1 MTQTR
6 INRLR
11 RVRRARMAQNAAEIA
26 AFALLA
32 GLTTISAVL
41 AKRQA
46 PGPALVAV
54 DEAPLNFVL
63 GTNADAPAAESLPGF
78 SAIPAVSPAPN
89 PAAAAPAPAMQ
100 GLRIEVESDVRE
112 PALLPTII
120 SEPQVSPSR
129 PEPIYTPA
137 EGAVRYFD
145 GRPIRPARTITMVVT
160 AYSPDAR
167 SCPGTDDG
175 VTATNHS
182 VWTNAMRLV
191 AADTDLLP
199 FGSLV
204 SIPGYAEGEVVPVLD
219 RGGAI
224 KGRRL
229 DVLYPTHDIARK
241 WGRQRLKVTVWEY
254 ADGKGSSPRGA
265 KRRG

>member
-63 GTNADAPAAESLPGF
+63 GSDAPAADIAPGF
-78 SAIPAVSPAPN
+78 AAIPAVTPV
-89 PAAAAPAPAMQ
+89 AAPPSPAMQ
-100 GLRIEVESDVRE
+100 GLRIEVESDE
-112 PALLPTII
+112 PARPLPAII
-120 SEPQVSPSR
+120 AEPQMNPGR
-129 PEPIYTPA
+129 PEPIFTPA

-229 DVLYPTHDIARK
+229 DVLYPTHEIARK

-254 ADGKGSSPRGA
+254 ADGKGSSPRGVK
-265 KRRG
+265 KR